1 MPNPNEGPAPFE
13 CDRRAFFRRG
23 LSCAA
28 YLGLAS
34 ALAPMAVRRA
44 FAAPASGRLR
54 HGEPWGRIEE
64 VGEGLWALV
73 STPLSGGQGAMRTIA
88 NGGIIAGREGVLVVE
103 AFASAEGA
111 LWMAERARELTGRP
125 VTHVVI
131 THHHGDHAAGRG
143 GYAELP
149 DPPRVMTTPVTRDRL
164 EEKADAGE
172 RGGGVAPPLP
182 EGSVP
187 AHGEETVLD
196 LGGRKVRIT
205 PRAGHTASDLTVRP
219 EDSGVLWCGDLVWNG
234 LFPNYMDARP
244 SVLHQSVRSVVD
256 READVYVPGHGG
268 LADQEG
274 LRAYLQLLE
283 DVEEAARRAVRRGV
297 PAERAAREYRPP
309 EALGEWAL
317 FSDDYYA
324 VAFRAWARELTPP
337 PAQRPD
343 PAGRTP
349 PRR

>member
-1 MPNPNEGPAPFE
+1 MTGPTEDAWPSE
-13 CDRRAFFRRG
+13 CDRRAFLRRG

-28 YLGLAS
+28 FLGLTS
-34 ALAPMAVRRA
+34 ALAPAAVRRV
-44 FAAPASGRLR
+44 FAAPASGRVR
-54 HGEPWGRIEE
+54 HAEPWGRIEE

-73 STPLSGGQGAMRTIA
+73 STPLSGGEGAMRTVA

-103 AFASAEGA
+103 AFASARGA
-111 LWMAERARELTGRP
+111 RWMAERARELTGRR

-149 DPPRVMTTPVTRDRL
+149 DPPRVMTTPVTRERL
-164 EEKADAGE
+164 EEKDDAGE
-172 RGGGVAPPLP
+172 PGEGDAPPLP
-182 EGSVP
+182 EAAVP
-187 AHGEETVLD
+187 ARGEETVLD

-244 SVLHQSVRSVVD
+244 SVLHEHVRSVAD
-256 READVYVPGHGG
+256 RDADVYVPGHGG
-268 LADQEG
+268 LADPAG
-274 LRAYLQLLE
+274 LGTYLRLLE

-297 PAERAAREYRPP
+297 PAGRAAREYRPP
-309 EALGEWAL
+309 EALGDWTL

-324 VAFRAWARELTPP
+324 VAFRAWARELG
-337 PAQRPD
+337 
-343 PAGRTP
+343 AGS
-349 PRR
+349 